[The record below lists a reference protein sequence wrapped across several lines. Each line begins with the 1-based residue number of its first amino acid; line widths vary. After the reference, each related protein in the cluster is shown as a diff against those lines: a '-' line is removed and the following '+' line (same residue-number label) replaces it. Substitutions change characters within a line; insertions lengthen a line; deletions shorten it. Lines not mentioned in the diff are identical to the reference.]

1 MMLGRQ
7 RVSEGRLAGATV
19 ARVAVPIEGL
29 SLGGCG
35 AELLEHALRSV
46 PGVLESYV
54 NRATETAYVTYDPA
68 RADAAALRR
77 RIARAG
83 FRAGPP
89 GAWRSLE

>member
-1 MMLGRQ
+1 MTVRRQ
-7 RVSEGRLAGATV
+7 QVSEGRPTGGSL

-35 AELLEHALRSV
+35 AELLERVLRSV

-54 NRATETAYVTYDPA
+54 NRATESAYVTYDTA
-68 RADAAALRR
+68 RTDGAALRR
-77 RIARAG
+77 GVERAG

-89 GAWRSLE
+89 GTWRSLE